1 LKINNHIIVNVHAD
15 NFFYGVIQ
23 ELKTGVHGFSVKAN
37 NSKAMDAGFQLLDN
51 TVEEIIGMNIDY
63 NVIVN
68 FQAFKQAVCDTVGGV
83 DVNVPT
89 DLVDPTMAWENADNP
104 VLAKA
109 GPQVFDGKQAL
120 IYVRSRETTSVILL
134 DQDEQR
140 ALLLALKDKTSTVE
154 TLSNPMKISGLIK
167 TFGDNL
173 YTDLSLNNATRL
185 YTIIQ
190 KTSDMDVKTIG
201 LTDPSNPLLNTGN
214 VNGQSIV
221 LPKKGLFK
229 YTEIQNFLK
238 SQIIS
243 PFVLKEQARVMLL
256 NGTGVPGLATAKADA
271 LRKAGYNIVGT
282 ANTPQSGYSQTLLID
297 INGKNKRFTKKL
309 LEQNLKVQAQNKM
322 PDDTIAT
329 SNADFVII
337 LGSNETINPKVQ
349 TN

>member
-1 LKINNHIIVNVHAD
+1 M
-15 NFFYGVIQ
+15 
-23 ELKTGVHGFSVKAN
+23 S
-37 NSKAMDAGFQLLDN
+37 
-51 TVEEIIGMNIDY
+51 
-63 NVIVN
+63 
-68 FQAFKQAVCDTVGGV
+68 
-83 DVNVPT
+83 
-89 DLVDPTMAWENADNP
+89 
-104 VLAKA
+104 
-109 GPQVFDGKQAL
+109 
-120 IYVRSRETTSVILL
+120 
-134 DQDEQR
+134 
-140 ALLLALKDKTSTVE
+140 
-154 TLSNPMKISGLIK
+154 
-167 TFGDNL
+167 
-173 YTDLSLNNATRL
+173 
-185 YTIIQ
+185 
-190 KTSDMDVKTIG
+190 KTIG